1 MMKKMK
7 INKLKVSVENSIF
20 DVLNHEQELLVMNE
34 WIFLVGII
42 LWLVVNI
49 PFTQCFSN
57 SIPLLALYFHD
68 FNLLNV
74 NLRWWVHSSPSECA
88 IIKWMKT

>member
-34 WIFLVGII
+34 WMNIFSRNYFMV
-42 LWLVVNI
+42 
-49 PFTQCFSN
+49 SSEH
-57 SIPLLALYFHD
+57 SI
-68 FNLLNV
+68 
-74 NLRWWVHSSPSECA
+74 HSVLF
-88 IIKWMKT
+88 